1 MEDVGQ
7 HISWGWE
14 IAVYLFLG
22 GLAAGT
28 LCAVAIINLVTGER
42 FKNTIRFGAWFGAIA
57 LAVGVSFLLLE
68 SGVPFRA
75 LILYQSFVNFNSW
88 MALGAWLLLIG
99 IFIYAVYALSCTD
112 WVTRKVR
119 PLLKIRTVLAIIVVP
134 LSVSIA
140 AYTGVLLSVLWAR
153 PFWNTWF
160 LPALF
165 TVSAFDTGVALVT
178 AYATLREF
186 KEGVARLKRILEA
199 SIVILV
205 ALEGTIL
212 GFYLG
217 TMLSSD
223 SEAAVLSAQVLT
235 EGSQSQY
242 FWFIVIGLG
251 LAIPFL
257 ASILLL
263 IRSNLAQKTKY
274 ILPVVGVLS
283 CLAGGFTLR
292 LVILAAGLPIYT

>member
-1 MEDVGQ
+1 MEEIGQ

-28 LCAVAIINLVTGER
+28 LCAVAILNLATGER
-42 FKNTIRFGAWFGAIA
+42 FKNTVRFGAWAGVVA

-68 SGVPFRA
+68 VGVPFRA
-75 LILYQSFVNFNSW
+75 LVLYQSFVNFNSW
-88 MALGAWLLLIG
+88 MVLGAWLLTIG
-99 IFIYAVYALSCTD
+99 LFIYAVYALSCTD
-112 WVTRKVR
+112 WVTSRVR
-119 PLLKIRTVLAIIVVP
+119 LLLKLRTILAIIIVP
-134 LSVSIA
+134 LSISIA
-140 AYTGVLLSVLWAR
+140 AYTGMLLSVLWAR
-153 PFWNTWF
+153 PLWNTWF

-178 AYATLREF
+178 AYATLCEF

-205 ALEGTIL
+205 ILEGTIL
-212 GFYLG
+212 GFFLG

-242 FWFIVIGLG
+242 FWFIVVGLG

-257 ASILLL
+257 TSILLL
-263 IRSNLAQKTKY
+263 IRSNLAQRTKY

-292 LVILAAGLPIYT
+292 LVVLMAGLPIYP